1 VRVTRQKISIR
12 EVAAR
17 AGVSVSTVS
26 LVLNGKGRISEATRK
41 KVRNAAKALGFIL
54 DHSASKL
61 RSGQSTLFG
70 VIVNDFSNPF
80 FAELSAALETEAFGS
95 GYMTVLANSNDN
107 LDRQEK
113 LIEAMVG
120 LGVGGF
126 VICPTAGSTPETFE
140 LIRARSLP
148 YVICVRDLQD
158 ENADFVGTDN
168 YQCGV
173 LACRHL
179 VDLGHRNISI
189 IGGPRDLATTRQR
202 VAGFREVLENHGLG
216 IQNELILPGPP
227 TLDFGREMA
236 KQLVQSGQDFTA
248 VFCYNDIVAVGVCAG
263 LRECGKVI
271 GEDISVVGVDNLPES
286 EAAYPALTTVEIYPR
301 SIGQR
306 SAQALIKALKTKN
319 GRKEKIILPL
329 QLIARA
335 STAKV

>member
-1 VRVTRQKISIR
+1 MTKQKISIR

-54 DHSASKL
+54 DHGASKL
-61 RSGQSTLFG
+61 RSGQSNLFG

-80 FAELSAALETEAFGS
+80 FGELSAALETEAFGS
-95 GYMTVLANSNDN
+95 GYLTVIANSNDDLN
-107 LDRQEK
+107 RQEK

-120 LGVGGF
+120 MGVGGF
-126 VICPTAGSTPETFE
+126 VICPAAGSTPEMFE
-140 LIRARSLP
+140 LIRSRSLP
-148 YVICVRDLQD
+148 YVICVRDIQD
-158 ENADFVGTDN
+158 ENADYVGADD

-179 VDLGHRNISI
+179 VELGHKNISM
-189 IGGPRDLATTRQR
+189 IGGPQDLATTRQR
-202 VAGFREVLENHGLG
+202 VAGLRDVLESQGLG
-216 IQNELILPGPP
+216 IQQHLMLPGPP

-236 KQLVQSGQDFTA
+236 KQLVRSEQNFTA

-263 LRECGKVI
+263 LRDCGKKI
-271 GEDISVVGVDNLPES
+271 GEDVSVVGVDNLPES

-306 SAQALIKALKTKN
+306 SAQALINGLKGKSSH
-319 GRKEKIILPL
+319 KEKIILPL
-329 QLIARA
+329 QLIIRA
-335 STAKV
+335 SSAKV

>member
-1 VRVTRQKISIR
+1 VTKQKISIR

-26 LVLNGKGRISEATRK
+26 LVLNKKGRISEATRK
-41 KVRNAAKALGFIL
+41 KVRKAANALGFIR

-70 VIVNDFSNPF
+70 AIVNDFSNPF
-80 FAELSAALETEAFGS
+80 FAELSAALETEAFGN
-95 GYMTVLANSNDN
+95 GYLTVLANSNDN

-126 VICPTAGSTPETFE
+126 VISPAAGSTPETFK

-158 ENADFVGTDN
+158 EYADYIGVDD

-179 VDLGHRNISI
+179 VDLGHKNISM

-202 VAGFREVLENHGLG
+202 VAGFREVLESEGLG
-216 IQNELILPGPP
+216 IQKELILPGPP

-236 KQLVQSGQDFTA
+236 KQLVQSKQDFTA

-263 LRECGKVI
+263 LRDCGRII

-286 EAAYPALTTVEIYPR
+286 EAIFPALTTVEIYPR

-306 SAQALIKALKTKN
+306 SAQALINALKNKN
-319 GRKEKIILPL
+319 DRKEKIILPL
-329 QLIARA
+329 RLIIRA
-335 STAKV
+335 STAKI